1 MVRSAAV
8 RTGFF
13 AIANAVTFTLLAM
26 ASLAAPPKSSG
37 PGERLPKPVSSPV
50 PTTPDAFFVS
60 QVEPLFD
67 KTCLKC
73 HAGVKQSGG
82 LDLRS
87 LETLLRGGDSGPAL
101 VPGDPDASLVVQVVS
116 PQSGPHMPPDPK
128 KHWSKESVGVLRRWV
143 AMLPKTAPLPKSGPA
158 LDAYLQIVRK
168 ANVTHPEPPTGRSV
182 SSTIDWFLEV
192 GWRRDAVLPAA
203 RADDATLVRRVFLDL
218 AGRIPTASERAKFL
232 EDKSSGKYAALVDG
246 LLKSP
251 EYARRM
257 REVFDT
263 LLMGRTSAGGQ
274 STRRDR
280 RWHAFL
286 EDAFLRNRPWNTV
299 VYDLLV
305 ARAGEG
311 PRAGASWFLAER
323 NNSHQSMAEAVA
335 PVVYG
340 VKIGCAQCHNHPL
353 AWEIQQRHYWG
364 LVAAF
369 NRSRNVDTESGPAV
383 AESAVGGFINFAN
396 LKKESQPAK
405 LVFLNGAMVDETIPG
420 DGVKE
425 TDDPALYVVPPVGEG
440 KRPVTAAVPR
450 FSRREMFARSATT
463 TDNPLLARAMVNRLW
478 ALFLGRGLVH
488 PVDEIDSK
496 HRPSHPELLEWL
508 ARDFER
514 NGYDVRR
521 LVRGLLLTN
530 AYRMGT
536 RPAGATV
543 PRPESFARA
552 VERPLTAEQIA
563 RSVRVAL
570 GADPNTIAEG
580 EWEQVAMGAHPQ
592 VMPNTYN
599 PPLALALA
607 LTNGKV
613 FDTILRPAPGNTA
626 QRLLDLPD
634 PRARVHAA
642 FALVL
647 GRSPEPDEMG
657 ACVKLLS
664 SARPEAGVRD
674 LLWALTTG
682 AEFQVNH

>member
-1 MVRSAAV
+1 MSVGTVAWLVVAW
-8 RTGFF
+8 
-13 AIANAVTFTLLAM
+13 LLAG
-26 ASLAAPPKSSG
+26 AGFAHVAPPKG
-37 PGERLPKPVSSPV
+37 LPRKAAAKPIPV
-50 PTTPDAFFVS
+50 PPVESVEAFYRRA
-60 QVEPLFD
+60 VEPVLE
-67 KTCLKC
+67 KSCVRC
-73 HAGVKQSGG
+73 HAGVRTLGG
-82 LDLRS
+82 LDLRALS
-87 LETLLRGGDSGPAL
+87 TILKGGDSGPVL
-101 VPGDPDASLVVQVVS
+101 VPGDPEASPLYRYLL
-116 PQSGPHMPPDPK
+116 PDSGPRMPPDPK
-128 KHWSKESVGVLRRWV
+128 KAVSKEAAEAVRIWILRLPEAGPMPRDGSWIPGYM
-143 AMLPKTAPLPKSGPA
+143 AKYRRML
-158 LDAYLQIVRK
+158 D
-168 ANVTHPEPPTGRSV
+168 THPPMPAGLAPSAA
-182 SSTIDWFLEV
+182 IDWFLSV
-192 GWRRDAVLPAA
+192 GWKRNGATPAA
-203 RADDATLVRRVFLDL
+203 RVDDAGFVRRVHLDL
-218 AGRIPTASERAKFL
+218 AGRIPTEAERARFL
-232 EDKSSGKYAALVDG
+232 ADPAPDKRSRLVET
-246 LLKSP
+246 LMASP
-251 EYARRM
+251 EHARTL

-263 LLMGRTSAGGQ
+263 VLMGRASGGKYSARADG
-274 STRRDR
+274 

-286 EDAFLRNRPWNTV
+286 EDAFLSNRPWNEV
-299 VYDLLV
+299 VRDILV
-305 ARAGEG
+305 ARPAEG
-311 PRAGASWFLAER
+311 PRGGAAWFLRER
-323 NNSHQSMAEAVA
+323 DNQHEAIAEAVA
-335 PVVYG
+335 PLVFG

-353 AWEIQQRHYWG
+353 AWEIEQRHYWG

-369 NRSRNVDTESGPAV
+369 NRSRNVDTDSGPAV

-440 KRPVTAAVPR
+440 KRPVAAAVPR
-450 FSRREMFARSATT
+450 FSRREMFARTAT

-508 ARDFER
+508 SRDFER

-521 LVRGLLLTN
+521 LVRALLLTN

-536 RPAGATV
+536 RPAGETV

-552 VERPLTAEQIA
+552 VERPLTAEQFA

-570 GADPNTIAEG
+570 GADPNAIAEG

-599 PPLALALA
+599 PPLSLALA

-613 FDTILRPAPGNTA
+613 FDTMLRPAPGNTA

-647 GRSPEPDEMG
+647 GRSPEPDELR

-674 LLWALTTG
+674 LLWALATV
-682 AEFQVNH
+682 AEFLVNH